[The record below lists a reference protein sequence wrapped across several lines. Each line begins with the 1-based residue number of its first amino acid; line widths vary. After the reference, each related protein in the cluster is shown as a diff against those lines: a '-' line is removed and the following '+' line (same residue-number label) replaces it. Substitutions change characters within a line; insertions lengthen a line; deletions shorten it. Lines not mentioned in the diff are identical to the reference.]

1 MFAWFTA
8 DSGTFDCQVQF
19 SVKTSLS
26 EFSGFCHQESG
37 DDISI
42 DFRSLSTPLREC
54 SHQDAHT
61 PVVLFCCVCV
71 FSFSCS
77 PGRPRRVRQQWMSF
91 S

>member
-71 FSFSCS
+71 CFLFRVARA
-77 PGRPRRVRQQWMSF
+77 GRATFASNG
-91 S
+91 